1 MERIDFEKVHK
12 LLGNQEE
19 MIRTRDEIIEIIR
32 RENIGLVEEN
42 KMLMNKVL
50 ELQQEK
56 ATQSL
61 PSTS

>member
-1 MERIDFEKVHK
+1 VERIDFEKVQK

-56 ATQSL
+56 VN
-61 PSTS
+61 

>member
-1 MERIDFEKVHK
+1 MERIDFEKVQK

-56 ATQSL
+56 VN
-61 PSTS
+61 